1 MDIEQFYKDN
11 YRVVYCYLFAL
22 CRDQYTAEDLTS
34 ETFLRAIKK
43 IDTYDD
49 RMKPSTW
56 LCTIGRNLYVN
67 EAKKRSRYVPLEGT
81 VKMEGD
87 SMEEQYIKQEQAEK
101 LRRLIGQLEDPKDR
115 VVLMRQ
121 QGMSFREIG
130 DALGKTENW
139 ARVTFYRAKEKIL
152 KEMEGEV

>member
-1 MDIEQFYKDN
+1 MNLEQFYQEN
-11 YRVVYCYLFAL
+11 YRIVFGYLYSL
-22 CRDQYTAEDLTS
+22 CGDVHLAEDLTS
-34 ETFLRAIKK
+34 ETFLRAILK
-43 IDTYDD
+43 IDSYDG
-49 RMKPSTW
+49 RVKASTW

>member
-1 MDIEQFYKDN
+1 MNLEQFYQEN
-11 YRVVYCYLFAL
+11 YRIVFGYLYSL
-22 CRDQYTAEDLTS
+22 CGDVHLAEDLTS
-34 ETFLRAIKK
+34 ETFLRAILK
-43 IDTYDD
+43 IDSYDG
-49 RMKPSTW
+49 RVKASTW

-67 EAKKRSRYVPLEGT
+67 EAKKRSRYVPLERT